1 MFECILS
8 ASVVGVPA
16 MRLKDREVMVA
27 ALSDRKRGGL
37 VPLNFKPWDQL
48 PPNRTI
54 IIRHHNVYGHK
65 IEVGVL

>member
-1 MFECILS
+1 MFECVLP
-8 ASVVGVPA
+8 ASGAGIPA

-27 ALSDRKRGGL
+27 ALGDRKRGGL

-54 IIRHHNVYGHK
+54 IIRHRNVYWQK
-65 IEVGVL
+65 IEAGAL